1 MLGVIVNVVA
11 VLLGGLVGLL
21 LKKGIPDRFSGAVM
35 TGIGLCVVII
45 GIQGALGGE
54 NPIVLI
60 ISIVLGVAVGTALQ
74 IDRRLHSLGQ
84 KIEAKFSPAASSNDS
99 AGEINPKVPIAQ
111 GFVTGSLLYCVG
123 AMTIIGSI
131 NSGLTG
137 DHSVLF
143 TKSVIDMISAIVLAA
158 TLGVGILFS
167 AVTVFLYQGTLVL
180 LAQLLS
186 PLLENESML
195 AELTCVGSILIIALG
210 LNIIGVTKIKI
221 ADFLPAIVFA
231 PIVFSLVSNLF

>member
-1 MLGVIVNVVA
+1 MLGVVVNAVA
-11 VLLGGLVGLL
+11 ILLGGLVGLL
-21 LKKGIPDRFSGAVM
+21 LKKGIPERFSGAVM
-35 TGIGLCVVII
+35 TGIGLCVAFI

-84 KIEAKFSPAASSNDS
+84 KIEAKLSPAALPDES
-99 AGEINPKVPIAQ
+99 AGESKPKIPIAQ
-111 GFVTGSLLYCVG
+111 GFVTGSLLYCIGAMAIVG
-123 AMTIIGSI
+123 AI

-143 TKSVIDMISAIVLAA
+143 TKSIIDMISSIVLAA
-158 TLGVGILFS
+158 TLGVGILLS

-180 LAQLLS
+180 LAQLLG
-186 PLLENESML
+186 PLLENESMI
-195 AELTCVGSILIIALG
+195 AELTSVGSVIIIALG
-210 LNIIGVTKIKI
+210 LNLIGVTKIKI
-221 ADFLPAIVFA
+221 ADFLPAILFA
-231 PIVFSLVSNLF
+231 PIVFALVVRIT